1 MIAFANCKINLGL
14 HVVEKRADG
23 YHNLETVFYP
33 VKNVYDVLEI
43 KESAE
48 FKLQQSGLIIKSPL
62 EKNLVFKAYQL
73 LKTHYDLPNIEV
85 HLHKTIPSGAG
96 LGGGSADASFML
108 ILLNNYFNLQ
118 LSKSTLSAYALQLGS
133 DCPFFIEN
141 ICCAATGRG
150 ELLSPINLD
159 LSGLFVYLIKPPIH
173 VSTAQ
178 AFAGI
183 VPSITEASLLE
194 SIMQPI
200 DTWQN
205 TISNDFEKTIFALHP
220 KFASI
225 KKSLYNTG
233 ALYASMS
240 GTGSTIYGIFEKEM
254 EIDVPKDWWSR
265 CVRL

>member
-23 YHNLETVFYP
+23 YHNLDTVFYP

-73 LKTHYDLPNIEV
+73 LKTHYDLPNIEI

-108 ILLNNYFNLQ
+108 LLLNNYFNLQ
-118 LSKSTLSAYALQLGS
+118 ITKDSLSAFALQLGS

-141 ICCAATGRG
+141 ECCTAQGRG

-159 LSGLFVYLIKPPIH
+159 LAGLYLYLIKPPIH

-183 VPSITEASLLE
+183 IPAAKETILAE
-194 SIMQPI
+194 SIMQPKH
-200 DTWQN
+200 TWKN

-220 KFASI
+220 QFASI
-225 KKSLYNTG
+225 KEKLYDAG

-240 GTGSTIYGIFEKEM
+240 GTGSTIYGIFEKEV
-254 EIDVPKDWWSR
+254 EIDVPKDWWSG
-265 CVRL
+265 CVEL